1 MEVLD
6 PSSSLTLRQALCTWT
21 SGGSFL
27 RASAILL
34 PWASKLFL
42 LYVGGT
48 LKSEHVSFL
57 SPNGNRCVRA
67 SLQDSVPKLSP
78 CLIPGYRWLPPLLI
92 LSSSALSL
100 GPVVKGFLPFWA
112 ADCLCVSLG
121 AKLSVW
127 AGGFLLLL
135 QGQMAFCLYL
145 SLSYSS
151 LRDILSRH
159 SFMHRYHAT
168 KGGSFRSPVMT
179 HLSRV
184 QLTGGRPVK
193 RAYSECI
200 LFLCLGHQGF

>member
-1 MEVLD
+1 MPPRLPTVVDCCCLLLTESFVIGKMEVLD

-48 LKSEHVSFL
+48 LKSERVSFL

-100 GPVVKGFLPFWA
+100 GPVVKGFLQTAYARHLVQNF
-112 ADCLCVSLG
+112 LCGQEVS
-121 AKLSVW
+121 
-127 AGGFLLLL
+127 
-135 QGQMAFCLYL
+135 CY
-145 SLSYSS
+145 
-151 LRDILSRH
+151 
-159 SFMHRYHAT
+159 
-168 KGGSFRSPVMT
+168 SFRD
-179 HLSRV
+179 RW
-184 QLTGGRPVK
+184 
-193 RAYSECI
+193 
-200 LFLCLGHQGF
+200 LFVCTCPSATAA